1 MLRARFLI
9 CLAFVESMS
18 TMSTRGWVTVNICWV
33 ITRGQDEFRIVPPE
47 QSSEKFQLCPHASS
61 FHKTEADKI
70 PNPIHVSLMTHFTHC
85 LKITQNVAFEFLTFG
100 VFRHFLSY

>member
-1 MLRARFLI
+1 
-9 CLAFVESMS
+9 MS
-18 TMSTRGWVTVNICWV
+18 TMSTRGWVTVNIYWV

-70 PNPIHVSLMTHFTHC
+70 PNPIHVSLILSHC
-85 LKITQNVAFEFLTFG
+85 LKITQNVAFEFFTFG
-100 VFRHFLSY
+100 VFQQFLSY